1 MLLFDLGLHF
11 FDFML
16 PVTMSSRTESRF
28 KYPLAKCPSELKTD
42 NSKYKLEL
50 DNVFFLIFKVTS
62 GKVQVVVDS
71 NKKISIFNYFNL
83 LRNEVNKQTNTNKC
97 TRCPC
102 CLFLESKRNEMHP
115 SVQSPLPCCSFVLIR
130 WLCR

>member
-62 GKVQVVVDS
+62 GKVQVVVVS
-71 NKKISIFNYFNL
+71 SKKISIFNYFNL
-83 LRNEVNKQTNTNKC
+83 LRNEVNKQTHTNAHDALVVYFKN
-97 TRCPC
+97 
-102 CLFLESKRNEMHP
+102 RNETKCIR
-115 SVQSPLPCCSFVLIR
+115 SITSSLLFVRLIR

>member
-83 LRNEVNKQTNTNKC
+83 LRNEVNKQTHTNAHDALVVYFKN
-97 TRCPC
+97 
-102 CLFLESKRNEMHP
+102 RNETKCIR
-115 SVQSPLPCCSFVLIR
+115 SITSSLLFVRLIR